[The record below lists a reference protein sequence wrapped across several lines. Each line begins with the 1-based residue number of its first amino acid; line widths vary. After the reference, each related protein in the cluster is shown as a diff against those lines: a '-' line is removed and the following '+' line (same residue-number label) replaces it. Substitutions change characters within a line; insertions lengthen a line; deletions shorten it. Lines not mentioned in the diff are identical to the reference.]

1 MKKINNM
8 KTVTIKTRAVYHKV
22 AEVTIE
28 VPDHINDED
37 VRDWIW
43 DNENMFVDELDDK
56 LSEAVLDYG
65 FGLSDEFED
74 RDCESETRYDVYENG
89 QITFG
94 GHC

>member
-1 MKKINNM
+1 MKEINNM
-8 KTVTIKTRAVYHKV
+8 KTVTIKTRAVYHKI

-28 VPDHINDED
+28 VPDHIQDED

-56 LSEAVLDYG
+56 LSEATLEFG
-65 FGLSDEFED
+65 FGTSDEFED
-74 RDCESETRYDVYENG
+74 RDCESETRYDVFENG

>member
-1 MKKINNM
+1 M
-8 KTVTIKTRAVYHKV
+8 KTVTIKTRAVYHKI

-28 VPDHINDED
+28 VPDHIQDED

-74 RDCESETRYDVYENG
+74 RDCESETRYDVFENG

>member
-1 MKKINNM
+1 M

-28 VPDHINDED
+28 VPDHIQDED

-56 LSEAVLDYG
+56 LSEATLEFG
-65 FGLSDEFED
+65 FGLDDDFEEID
-74 RDCESETRYDVYENG
+74 SASETRYDVYENG

>member
-1 MKKINNM
+1 M

-28 VPDHINDED
+28 VPDHIQDED

-74 RDCESETRYDVYENG
+74 RDCESETRYDVFENG

>member
-1 MKKINNM
+1 M
-8 KTVTIKTRAVYHKV
+8 KTVTIKTRAVYHKI

-28 VPDHINDED
+28 VPDHMNDEE

-56 LSEAVLDYG
+56 LSEAPLAYG
-65 FGLSDEFED
+65 FGLGDEFD
-74 RDCESETRYDVYENG
+74 DKDSASETRYDVYENG
-89 QITFG
+89 EITFG

>member
-1 MKKINNM
+1 ME
-8 KTVTIKTRAVYHKV
+8 TVTIKTRAVYHKV

-28 VPDHINDED
+28 VPDHIQDED

-56 LSEAVLDYG
+56 LSEATLEFG
-65 FGLSDEFED
+65 FGLDDDFEEID
-74 RDCESETRYDVYENG
+74 SASETRYDVYENG

>member
-8 KTVTIKTRAVYHKV
+8 KTVTIKTRAVYHKI

-28 VPDHINDED
+28 VPDHIQDED

-74 RDCESETRYDVYENG
+74 RDCESETRYDVFENG

>member
-1 MKKINNM
+1 M

>member
-1 MKKINNM
+1 M

-28 VPDHINDED
+28 VPDHIQDED

-65 FGLSDEFED
+65 FGLSDEFEE
-74 RDCESETRYDVYENG
+74 RDCESETRYDVFENG